1 MILLMESRDARY
13 VRDHGWSQTQ
23 HRSVEFRLTNLE
35 RSEPPRLLKI
45 QEEQIV
51 TFDPCAMWVHYPVQE
66 EVVRFGDMP
75 AAALVGWRLVC
86 RPKWSVTGRMI
97 GAVERPPTEQDL
109 SIQQRVDA
117 TLCVFIVIQWLLVG
131 GLPLVGTRK
140 PWREPGAFITSCTLI
155 AAAIAMIHAI
165 DGLARLPALLAGLAW
180 FWWLLLLI
188 WKGVCL
194 AWRSVVELRT
204 RPAAI

>member
-1 MILLMESRDARY
+1 MHWKRAFLLAGLNVAAALPMIPLMESRDARY

-35 RSEPPRLLKI
+35 RS
-45 QEEQIV
+45 
-51 TFDPCAMWVHYPVQE
+51 
-66 EVVRFGDMP
+66 
-75 AAALVGWRLVC
+75 GWRLVC